1 MNAWLFKGM
10 SMLKDP
16 SPQQHELEMVTL
28 EQLVPKDHL
37 VRKVDKY
44 IDFEFIRDEVA
55 HLYCK
60 DNGRPP
66 VDPVRLFK
74 MLILGYLFGIKSE
87 RQLVKDIEV
96 NVAYRW
102 FLGMGLTEKVIDAST
117 FSQNRLRRF
126 NGTDVFE
133 RIFTN
138 IVEQAITKGLI
149 SGYALY
155 TDSTHL
161 KANANKRKAQ
171 NEISVVKPS
180 AYIDTINQAVQSDRK
195 AQGKKPLKA
204 DTSEPKEK
212 NIKSSTTDPD
222 SGFMHRDQK
231 PQGFFY
237 LDHRTV
243 DGKYNLI
250 VDTHIT
256 PGNINDSQPYIARL
270 DATLTKFKLNPIM
283 VGLDAG
289 YFIAPIAYLLEERQ
303 IEGVFGYRRPVR
315 TKNKLKKKHFIYEG
329 ESGTYTCPN
338 GESLIYKTTTRQ
350 GYREYHSEPSI
361 CIRCPLRPDCTQSK
375 NHKKVI
381 TRHVFQDSVDRANE
395 RRLTDWGKKTY
406 KRRCETVERSFAD
419 AKQHHGHRYAR
430 FRGLEKVQMQ
440 AYLAATAQ
448 NIKKIAMLLASLCL
462 VSPKKAFSRANL
474 SMMEDLRRLII
485 EIVENTKISRSQP
498 TAA

>member
-1 MNAWLFKGM
+1 
-10 SMLKDP
+10 MLKAP
-16 SPQQHELEMVTL
+16 SPQQHELEMVIL
-28 EQLVPKDHL
+28 EQLVPKNHL
-37 VRKVDKY
+37 FRKVDKH
-44 IDFEFIRDEVA
+44 IDFEFIREEVA

-117 FSQNRLRRF
+117 FSQNRIRRF

-138 IVEQAITKGLI
+138 IVEQVMRKGLVGGD
-149 SGYALY
+149 SLY

-161 KANANKRKAQ
+161 KANANKRKAS
-171 NEISVVKPS
+171 NEVQLVKAS
-180 AYIDTINQAVQSDRK
+180 AYIESINQAVEADRK
-195 AQGKKPLKA
+195 AHGKKPLKA

-212 NIKSSTTDPD
+212 NTKVSRTDPD

-256 PGNINDSQPYIARL
+256 PGNVHDSQPYIARL
-270 DATLTKFKLNPIM
+270 DATLDRFKLNPVV
-283 VGLDAG
+283 VGLDSG
-289 YFIAPIAYLLEERQ
+289 YFTAPVAYLLEERQ
-303 IEGVFGYRRPVR
+303 IAGMFGYRRPVG
-315 TKNKLKKKHFIYEG
+315 TKNKLKKKHFSYDSEQD
-329 ESGTYTCPN
+329 TYTCPN
-338 GESLIYKTTTRQ
+338 GETLIYKTTTRQ
-350 GYREYHSEPSI
+350 GYREYHSDPKR
-361 CIRCPLRPDCTQSK
+361 CLQCPLRADCTSSK

-381 TRHVFQDSVDRANE
+381 TRHVLQNSMDRANE
-395 RRLTDWGKKTY
+395 RRG
-406 KRRCETVERSFAD
+406 ETVESSFAD

-430 FRGLEKVQMQ
+430 FRGVEKVQVQ

-448 NIKKIAMLLASLCL
+448 NIKKIAMLLAFL
-462 VSPKKAFSRANL
+462 
-474 SMMEDLRRLII
+474 RLIEAKKEGI
-485 EIVENTKISRSQP
+485 KAQWPGQGKVLWLFSKVLEIVNISRSQP

>member
-1 MNAWLFKGM
+1 
-10 SMLKDP
+10 MLKDP

-28 EQLVPKDHL
+28 EQLVPKGHL
-37 VRKVDKY
+37 VRKIDKH

-66 VDPVRLFK
+66 LDPVPRFK

-117 FSQNRLRRF
+117 FSQNRIRRF

-138 IVEQAITKGLI
+138 IVEQAMSKGLVG
-149 SGYALY
+149 GYALY

-161 KANANKRKAQ
+161 KANANKRKAK
-171 NEISVVKPS
+171 NEVKVVKPS
-180 AYIDTINQAVQSDRK
+180 AYIDTINAAVEADRK
-195 AQGKKPLKA
+195 AQGKKPLKE

-212 NIKSSTTDPD
+212 NIKVSTTDPD

-243 DGKYNLI
+243 DGKHNLI

-270 DATLTKFKLNPIM
+270 DTTLDKFKLNPVM

-289 YFIAPIAYLLEERQ
+289 YFTAPIAYLLEERQ

-315 TKNKLKKKHFIYEG
+315 TKNKFKKKHFDYDVD
-329 ESGTYTCPN
+329 SDTYLCPN

-350 GYREYHSEPSI
+350 GYREYHSEPKV
-361 CIRCPLRPDCTQSK
+361 CKGCPLRPDCTQSQ

-381 TRHVFQDSVDRANE
+381 TRHVLQDSMDRANE

-448 NIKKIAMLLASLCL
+448 NIKKIAMLLAFLTLKLGQKGLLKAILRPKRQILKL
-462 VSPKKAFSRANL
+462 VSEFMKDP
-474 SMMEDLRRLII
+474 
-485 EIVENTKISRSQP
+485 KISRSQP

>member
-1 MNAWLFKGM
+1 
-10 SMLKDP
+10 MLKDP

-28 EQLVPKDHL
+28 EQLVPKGHL
-37 VRKVDKY
+37 VRKINQH
-44 IDFEFIRDEVA
+44 IDFEFIRKEVA

-74 MLILGYLFGIKSE
+74 MLLLGYLFGIKSE

-117 FSQNRLRRF
+117 FSQNRIRRF

-133 RIFTN
+133 RIFNN
-138 IVEQAITKGLI
+138 IVEQAMSKGLI
-149 SGYALY
+149 GGYALY

-161 KANANKRKAQ
+161 KANANKRKAN
-171 NEISVVKPS
+171 NEVRAVKPS
-180 AYIDTINQAVQSDRK
+180 AYIDTINQAVEADRK
-195 AQGKKPLKA
+195 AHGKKPLKA
-204 DTSEPKEK
+204 ENSTSKEK
-212 NIKSSTTDPD
+212 STKVSTTDPD

-256 PGNINDSQPYIARL
+256 PGNVNDSQPYIARL
-270 DATLTKFKLNPIM
+270 DTTLDKFKLNPIT

-289 YFIAPIAYLLEERQ
+289 YFTAPVAHLLEERQ
-303 IEGVFGYRRPVR
+303 IAGVFGYRRPVR
-315 TKNKLKKKHFIYEG
+315 TKNKLKKKHFSYDDK
-329 ESGTYTCPN
+329 SDTYQCPQ
-338 GESLIYKTTTRQ
+338 GARLIYKTTSRQ
-350 GYREYHSEPSI
+350 GYREYHSEPSV
-361 CIRCPLRPDCTQSK
+361 CKHCPLRPDCTQSQ

-381 TRHVFQDSVDRANE
+381 TRHVLQESMDRANE
-395 RRLTDWGKKTY
+395 RRLSQWGKKIY

-448 NIKKIAMLLASLCL
+448 NMKKIAMILASLGVKL
-462 VSPKKAFSRANL
+462 GSESVFRGSLRSITAILMLKK
-474 SMMEDLRRLII
+474 ETI
-485 EIVENTKISRSQP
+485 ENRKLSRSQP

>member
-1 MNAWLFKGM
+1 
-10 SMLKDP
+10 MLKDP

-37 VRKVDKY
+37 VRQVDRH
-44 IDFEFIRDEVA
+44 IDFEFIRHEVS

-117 FSQNRLRRF
+117 FSQNRIRRF
-126 NGTDVFE
+126 NGTDIFE
-133 RIFTN
+133 RIFTH
-138 IVEQAITKGLI
+138 IVEQAINKGLI
-149 SGYALY
+149 GGYALY

-161 KANANKRKAQ
+161 KANANKRKAK
-171 NEISVVKPS
+171 NKVDIVKPS
-180 AYIDTINQAVQSDRK
+180 AYIDTINQAVALDR
-195 AQGKKPLKA
+195 QTHGKKPLKTDKTA
-204 DTSEPKEK
+204 PKEK
-212 NIKSSTTDPD
+212 HIKVSTTDPD

-243 DGKYNLI
+243 DGKHNLI
-250 VDTHIT
+250 MDTHIT

-270 DATLTKFKLNPIM
+270 DATLDKFKLTPLV

-289 YFIAPIAYLLEERQ
+289 YFIAPVAHLLEARQ
-303 IEGVFGYRRPVR
+303 IAGVFGYRRPVR
-315 TKNKLKKKHFIYEG
+315 TKNIFKKKHFSYDVDTD
-329 ESGTYTCPN
+329 TYTCPN
-338 GESLIYKTTTRQ
+338 GEVLIYKTTSRQ
-350 GYREYHSEPSI
+350 GYREYHSPAQI
-361 CIRCPLRPDCTQSK
+361 CLNCVLRSHCTQSK

-381 TRHVFQDSVDRANE
+381 TRHVLQDSMDRAND
-395 RRLTDWGKKTY
+395 RRLSSWGKKIY

-430 FRGLEKVQMQ
+430 FRGQEKVQMQ

-448 NIKKIAMLLASLCL
+448 NIKKIAMLLAFLRVILSLKQP
-462 VSPKKAFSRANL
+462 V
-474 SMMEDLRRLII
+474 RRLLTLLGRKLRLSNQLL
-485 EIVENTKISRSQP
+485 EIAKILRSQP
-498 TAA
+498 AAA

>member
-1 MNAWLFKGM
+1 
-10 SMLKDP
+10 MLKEP

-37 VRKVDKY
+37 VRKINQH

-74 MLILGYLFGIKSE
+74 MLLLGYLFGIKSE
-87 RQLVKDIEV
+87 RQLVKDVEV

-117 FSQNRLRRF
+117 FSQNRIRRF
-126 NGTDVFE
+126 NSTDVFE
-133 RIFTN
+133 RIFNN
-138 IVEQAITKGLI
+138 IVMQAMNKGLI
-149 SGYALY
+149 GGYALY

-161 KANANKRKAQ
+161 KANANKRKAK
-171 NEISVVKPS
+171 NEVKVVKPS
-180 AYIDTINQAVQSDRK
+180 AYIDTINQAVESDRK
-195 AQGKKPLKA
+195 AHGKKPLKK
-204 DTSEPKEK
+204 DNSQPKEK
-212 NIKSSTTDPD
+212 NTKVSTTDPD
-222 SGFMHRDQK
+222 SGYMHRDQK

-243 DGKYNLI
+243 DGKHNLI

-256 PGNINDSQPYIARL
+256 PGNVNDSQPYIERL
-270 DATLTKFKLNPIM
+270 DATLAKFKLNPIT

-289 YFIAPIAYLLEERQ
+289 YFTAPIAHLLEERQ

-315 TKNKLKKKHFIYEG
+315 TKNQFKKKHFKYDEQTDTYQCPQGENLIYE
-329 ESGTYTCPN
+329 
-338 GESLIYKTTTRQ
+338 TTSRQ
-350 GYREYHSEPSI
+350 GYREYHSEAKV
-361 CIRCPLRPDCTQSK
+361 CKECPLRSDCTQSQ

-381 TRHVFQDSVDRANE
+381 TRHVLQDSMDRANE
-395 RRLTDWGKKTY
+395 RRLSDWGKKIY

-448 NIKKIAMLLASLCL
+448 NMKKIAMLLASLRFIL
-462 VSPKKAFSRANL
+462 RSKGVIKANL
-474 SMMEDLRRLII
+474 SSLSVILMVIK
-485 EIVENTKISRSQP
+485 EIVGNIKISRSQP

>member
-1 MNAWLFKGM
+1 
-10 SMLKDP
+10 MLKDP

-37 VRKVDKY
+37 VRKIDKH
-44 IDFEFIRDEVA
+44 IDFEFIRNEVA

-66 VDPVRLFK
+66 VAPVRLFK

-117 FSQNRLRRF
+117 FSQNRIRRF
-126 NGTDVFE
+126 NGTDIFE

-138 IVEQAITKGLI
+138 IVEQAMTKGLI
-149 SGYALY
+149 GGYALY

-161 KANANKRKAQ
+161 KANANKRKSKC
-171 NEISVVKPS
+171 EIRVVKPS
-180 AYIDTINQAVQSDRK
+180 AYIDTINQAVEADRK
-195 AQGKKPLKA
+195 AHDKKPLKA
-204 DTSEPKEK
+204 DTSVAKEK
-212 NIKSSTTDPD
+212 NTKVSTTDPD

-256 PGNINDSQPYIARL
+256 AGNINDSQPYIKRL
-270 DATLTKFKLNPIM
+270 DATLDKFKLNPVT

-289 YFIAPIAYLLEERQ
+289 YFTAPVAHLLEERQ
-303 IEGVFGYRRPVR
+303 IDGVFGYRRPVR
-315 TKNKLKKKHFIYEG
+315 TKNKYKKRDFIYHRKND
-329 ESGTYTCPN
+329 TYTCPN
-338 GESLIYKTTTRQ
+338 DKTLIYATTTRQ
-350 GYREYHSEPSI
+350 GYREYHSDPKT
-361 CIRCPLRPDCTQSK
+361 CIDCPLRSDCTQSK

-381 TRHVFQDSVDRANE
+381 TRHVLQDSIDRANH
-395 RRLTDWGKKTY
+395 RRLTPQGKNIY

-430 FRGLEKVQMQ
+430 FRGLNKVQMQ

-448 NIKKIAMLLASLCL
+448 NIKKIAMLLASLSFIL
-462 VSPKKAFSRANL
+462 SIQALINLKLHLLGRKLSVS
-474 SMMEDLRRLII
+474 
-485 EIVENTKISRSQP
+485 SQI
-498 TAA
+498 